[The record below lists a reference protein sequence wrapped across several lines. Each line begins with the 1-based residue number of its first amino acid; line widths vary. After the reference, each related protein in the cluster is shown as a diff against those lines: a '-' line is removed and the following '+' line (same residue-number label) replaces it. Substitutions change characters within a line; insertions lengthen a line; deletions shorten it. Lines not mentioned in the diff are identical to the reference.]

1 MCLFIP
7 SHGFCWSLKKQRSFS
22 GHLSHM
28 YINVYSQSVSQLH
41 FAYIQPSFYTSVEC
55 NNLFLGHC
63 SSPSTKF
70 FSWTQIRRGRRK
82 VLQATEGP
90 GITALATGEPAE
102 RHFKGIINSSNLT
115 DALEWECNRLA
126 TAHANSNTGKHTHTS
141 VCTHA
146 HNLNICMHTVHTCNP
161 SPEWG
166 FQPLEWNLVQ
176 LIFLTPS
183 KSVKSHLMLNSVT
196 LQAPPVSME
205 WLGTVGPEREDL
217 REHLERP
224 VAPVSQAR
232 RVSRDS
238 ARQRC
243 AWPRLLTPH
252 RDYRRRERSKDPMF
266 RGPVSP

>member
-1 MCLFIP
+1 M
-7 SHGFCWSLKKQRSFS
+7 GFPTLRMKF
-22 GHLSHM
+22 GA
-28 YINVYSQSVSQLH
+28 V
-41 FAYIQPSFYTSVEC
+41 
-55 NNLFLGHC
+55 NLF
-63 SSPSTKF
+63 
-70 FSWTQIRRGRRK
+70 
-82 VLQATEGP
+82 
-90 GITALATGEPAE
+90 
-102 RHFKGIINSSNLT
+102 
-115 DALEWECNRLA
+115 D
-126 TAHANSNTGKHTHTS
+126 
-141 VCTHA
+141 
-146 HNLNICMHTVHTCNP
+146 
-161 SPEWG
+161 
-166 FQPLEWNLVQ
+166 
-176 LIFLTPS
+176 PS

-224 VAPVSQAR
+224 VAPVSRAR